1 VLVPDPCSLVGAIAV
16 AMALAQSERAT
27 EDERHA
33 LQQHAARY
41 ATPEALTVHV
51 QACICV
57 ATHDK
62 PNIVRTE
69 ITIWPLLTRDPPI
82 GPSWE
87 WGILKYGAP
96 PRNSAERAVRNL
108 LTAFRQ

>member
-1 VLVPDPCSLVGAIAV
+1 
-16 AMALAQSERAT
+16 MALAQSEKAT

-33 LQQHAARY
+33 LQQHAAQY
-41 ATPEALTVHV
+41 ATPEALAVHV
-51 QACICV
+51 QACVCV
-57 ATHDK
+57 ATQDK
-62 PNIVRTE
+62 PNFVRILLAA
-69 ITIWPLLTRDPPI
+69 ITICPLLTRDPPI
-82 GPSWE
+82 GHSWE